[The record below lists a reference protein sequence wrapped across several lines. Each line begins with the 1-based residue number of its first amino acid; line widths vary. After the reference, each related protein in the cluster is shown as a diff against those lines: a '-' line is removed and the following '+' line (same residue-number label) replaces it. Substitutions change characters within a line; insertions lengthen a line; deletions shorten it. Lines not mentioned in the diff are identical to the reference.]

1 MTSFRV
7 LVVDDEPL
15 ARERLTHF
23 LSAERDMELMGE
35 AGSGPE
41 ALRLL
46 KADPP
51 DLLLLDIQM
60 PGMSGLDLLRA
71 VGPLAMPPTIFITAY
86 DRHALE
92 AFELCALD
100 YLLKPCER
108 ERFQSSLDR
117 VRRLRSEGKERGFQS
132 QMETLLASL
141 RAEAPAR
148 LERLFVRVGDTQR
161 LVRVEDVRWIEA
173 QDNYV
178 RLHLA
183 SEVHL
188 VRQTL
193 SSLETRLDA
202 RRFRRIHRSTLV
214 NLDYMKEIQPWFN
227 GELAAVLQDGTTL
240 AISRSYRSG
249 FQELG

>member
-1 MTSFRV
+1 MTCRV

-15 ARERLTHF
+15 ARQRLIHF
-23 LSAERDMELMGE
+23 LSGEPDMAVAGE
-35 AGSGPE
+35 AGSGTE
-41 ALRLL
+41 ALRRL

-60 PGMSGLDLLRA
+60 PGMSGLEVLRT
-71 VGPLAMPPTIFITAY
+71 VGALAMPPTIFITAF

-108 ERFQSSLDR
+108 ERFQASLNR
-117 VRRLRSEGKERGFQS
+117 VRRLRGEGGGPGFRAQL
-132 QMETLLASL
+132 EALLASL
-141 RAEAPAR
+141 RPEGPGH
-148 LERLFVRVGDTQR
+148 LDRLFVRVGDTQR
-161 LVRVEDVRWIEA
+161 LLRVPEVRWIEA

-178 RLHLA
+178 RLHL
-183 SEVHL
+183 ETETHL

-193 SSLETRLDA
+193 SNLETRLDP
-202 RRFRRIHRSTLV
+202 RRFRRIHRSTVV
-214 NLDYMKEIQPWFN
+214 NLDFVKEIQPWFN
-227 GELAAVLQDGTTL
+227 GELAAVLEDGTTR

-249 FQELG
+249 FQDLG